1 MCLKRIYASFRF
13 FGLLFVEFFEP
24 RTTIPMESGFLRYY
38 KKTVIERPA
47 ITLVLFLL
55 MVMFF
60 GYHGPDLKLD
70 ASAESIVLEN
80 DPDLRYYRSMLETYG
95 SDDFVI
101 ITYTPSDDLL
111 SPSSLDNLKA
121 LRDDLRQF
129 PRVSSVL
136 TILDVPLLNSPKV
149 SIAELTDNAE
159 VRTLE
164 TPGIDK
170 ELARKEFLE
179 SPIYSNNLVS
189 PNGQTTALLVNFKG
203 DESYTSLLATR
214 NQLREKKVLT
224 GLTPEESEQLAHAT
238 KAFQDYHAKVVKQE
252 RQDIQVIRG
261 IIDTHQGEATMHLG
275 GARMITTD
283 MLSFIEHDL
292 RFFGFGVVFFLII
305 ALMFFFRKLRWV
317 VLPMF
322 CCLISIVVMVGFLGW
337 LDWPITVISSNF
349 ISLLLIIT
357 MSLTIHLIVRYRIVI
372 ESHPTADQET
382 LVFETMRIM
391 AQPCL
396 YTAITTIV
404 AFLSLVVSDI
414 RPVIDFGWTMT
425 IGIAFAFALNFILFP
440 AILTLLPR
448 EKFKAQKDFTQ
459 SFTNSLATLSL
470 QRPKTI
476 VWCCVALVIFGLV
489 GVTQLE
495 VENRFIDHFKSS
507 TEIYQGMELIDTQLG
522 GTIPLEF
529 VIEADDEFYASLQE
543 LKEDDTAF
551 DDPFADEEEEG
562 ENEITYWF
570 NGDRLRKVEEI
581 HDYLEQLPEV
591 GKVLSIA
598 TGMKVFLELNDGRM
612 PEDYE
617 LAVLRKWV
625 PEAVQKALI
634 APYLSND
641 GNQTRI
647 TMRLIESAP
656 TLKRK
661 ELIHKIKAYLVD
673 DMGFAETDVHQTG
686 LAVLYNNLLQSLYKS
701 QILTLGAVFVSILGM
716 FMVLFRGFFIGCLA
730 IMPNLFAAGM
740 VLGLMGWVG
749 IPLDLMTITIAAI
762 TIGIAVDDTIHYV
775 HRFQLEFKQNG
786 NYTATVKACHGSI
799 GIAMY
804 YTSFTISAGF
814 SILALSS
821 FIPTIYFG
829 LLTSFAMV
837 VALFSNLTLLA
848 ALLILFKP
856 LGPESHGE
864 LVS

>member
-1 MCLKRIYASFRF
+1 
-13 FGLLFVEFFEP
+13 
-24 RTTIPMESGFLRYY
+24 MESGFLRYY
-38 KKTVIERPA
+38 KKTVIERPV
-47 ITLVLFLL
+47 ITLVLFLM
-55 MVMFF
+55 MVVFF

-80 DPDLRYYRSMLETYG
+80 DPDLRYYRSMLDTYG

-101 ITYTPSDDLL
+101 ITYTPSGDLL
-111 SPSSLDNLKA
+111 SSSSLDNLKA
-121 LRDDLRQF
+121 LRDDLREF

-203 DESYTSLLATR
+203 DERYASLLTTR
-214 NQLREKKVLT
+214 NQLREKKSLSE
-224 GLTPEESEQLAHAT
+224 LSPEESDQLKHAT
-238 KAFQDYHAKVVKQE
+238 NSFQAYHAKVVEQE

-261 IIDTHQGEATMHLG
+261 IIDTYKGAATIHLG

-292 RFFGFGVVFFLII
+292 RFFGVGVVFFLIV
-305 ALMFFFRKLRWV
+305 ALIFFFRKLRWV
-317 VLPMF
+317 VLPIF

-357 MSLTIHLIVRYRIVI
+357 MSLTIHLIVRYRIVV
-372 ESHPTADQET
+372 ESHPAADQPT

-391 AQPCL
+391 AQPCF

-440 AILTLLPR
+440 ALLTLLPR

-459 SFTNSLATLSL
+459 SFTNSLAALSQ

-476 VWCCVALVIFGLV
+476 VWCCAALVIVGLV

-529 VIEADDEFYASLQE
+529 VIEADAEFYGSLQE
-543 LKEDDTAF
+543 LKDDDTTF
-551 DDPFADEEEEG
+551 EDPFADEEEEG

-581 HDYLEQLPEV
+581 HDYLEQLPEI

-625 PEAVQKALI
+625 PEEVKKALI
-634 APYLSND
+634 DPYLSSD

-673 DMGFAETDVHQTG
+673 DMGFAERDVHPTG

-701 QILTLGAVFVSILGM
+701 QILTLGAVFISILVM

-775 HRFQLEFKQNG
+775 HRFQLEFKQHG
-786 NYTATVKACHGSI
+786 NYMATVKACHGSI

-829 LLTSFAMV
+829 LLTSFAMI

-856 LGPESHGE
+856 LGPESHAE
-864 LVS
+864 